1 MGALLVSGGTE
12 LGMWEEREQKDQS
25 QLVPGVGELGV
36 RIPVSVNSALTQR
49 LLCCPWRESM
59 EWCRLEAPK

>member
-25 QLVPGVGELGV
+25 QLEPGVGELGA
-36 RIPVSVNSALTQR
+36 RIPVSVTLY
-49 LLCCPWRESM
+49 
-59 EWCRLEAPK
+59 